1 MEENENSF
9 SKKRKTIKVPPIS
22 GDKHKHQHPANPSLT
37 SAATGRVYFQ
47 PELLGLASIS
57 GNEND
62 FNFKEE
68 TELQMMNESTFES
81 LPIYEDGN
89 NLKGTVRIRSIIT

>member
-1 MEENENSF
+1 MEENCSMT
-9 SKKRKTIKVPPIS
+9 RKTIKVPPIS
-22 GDKHKHQHPANPSLT
+22 GDRHKHQHPANPSLT

-57 GNEND
+57 GNGNG
-62 FNFKEE
+62 FKEE
-68 TELQMMNESTFES
+68 TELQMINESTFES

-89 NLKGTVRIRSIIT
+89 DLKGTVRKRRIFN